1 MCVFASRECPKEEA
15 RRRLREL
22 DVADKFSRLP
32 LPKASVL
39 LPLVVRAGRLCLLL
53 TLRAPQVRVRALRS
67 V

>member
-1 MCVFASRECPKEEA
+1 M
-15 RRRLREL
+15 REL

-53 TLRAPQVRVRALRS
+53 TLRAPQVCVRALRS